1 MEVIQA
7 TIGRFHH
14 FHLARQLEKRG
25 LLGKIYTG
33 YPKFKLKDEQGIPA
47 EKIIS
52 FPWIHAPYM
61 ARSKFGLNKYEG
73 LDDKWR
79 LLDKVMFDRYILSK
93 L

>member
-14 FHLARQLEKRG
+14 FHLARQLEKSG

-47 EKIIS
+47 KKIVS
-52 FPWIHAPYM
+52 FPWIGTYHYGHM
-61 ARSKFGLNKYEG
+61 AFRAAE
-73 LDDKWR
+73 
-79 LLDKVMFDRYILSK
+79 V
-93 L
+93 